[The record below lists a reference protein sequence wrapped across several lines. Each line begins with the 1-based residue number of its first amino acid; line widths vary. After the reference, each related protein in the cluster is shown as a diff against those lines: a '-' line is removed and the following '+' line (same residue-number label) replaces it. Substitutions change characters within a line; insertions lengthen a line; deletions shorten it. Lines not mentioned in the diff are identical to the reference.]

1 MSDEGH
7 NEGMK
12 MRSLLFVPG
21 DRPDRFAK
29 AAASGA
35 DAIIIDLEDSVAFD
49 RKMAARE
56 ATAEYLSGDR
66 PVPVFIRV
74 NPQDSNLTH
83 DDLASVLP
91 YVPDAIVLPKAE
103 GARSINW
110 LRAEAAAVADSQDG
124 EAPPILPIATETP
137 GAVFDLGTLRE
148 VAHYLAGVSWGAE
161 DLPASVGAVT
171 AREVDGSYTAPFEM
185 VRSLTLFAAHAAG
198 VAAIDTVFPNI
209 SDPASLA
216 AYVGRAAR
224 DGFTGMLA
232 IHPSQVATINAG
244 FTPSPAQ
251 LAHAQSIVDAFAVNP
266 GAGVLQLDGKMIDA
280 PHLKAALSILARA

>member
-1 MSDEGH
+1 
-7 NEGMK
+7 MK
-12 MRSLLFVPG
+12 LRSLLFVPG

-29 AAASGA
+29 AATSGA
-35 DAIIIDLEDSVAFD
+35 DAIIIDLEDSVAVD
-49 RKMAARE
+49 RKVIARE

-66 PVPVFIRV
+66 PVPVFVRV
-74 NPQDSNLTH
+74 NPQDSHLTH

-91 YVPDAIVLPKAE
+91 FLPDAIVLPKAE

-110 LRAEAAAVADSQDG
+110 LRGQAAAVADSQDG

-148 VAHYLAGVSWGAE
+148 VAHYLIGVSWGAE
-161 DLPASVGAVT
+161 DLPAAVGAST
-171 AREVDGSYTAPFEM
+171 SREADGSYTAPYEM
-185 VRSLTLFAAHAAG
+185 VRSLTLFAAHAAS

-209 SDPASLA
+209 RDEDGLA

-224 DGFTGMLA
+224 DGFIGMLA
-232 IHPSQVATINAG
+232 IHPSQVAAINAG
-244 FTPSPAQ
+244 FTPSPEQ
-251 LAHAQSIVDAFAVNP
+251 LAYARSVIDAFAANQ

>member
-124 EAPPILPIATETP
+124 EAPLILPIATETP

-161 DLPASVGAVT
+161 DLPAAVGAS
-171 AREVDGSYTAPFEM
+171 ASREADGSYTAPYEM

-209 SDPASLA
+209 TDPASLA